1 VKQHQASGDSVPA
14 QTLDAPTPAQADN
27 STVRPPVGAEHA
39 NASTPVLQAEAT
51 NRFDHPYHQLEPLPR
66 GVWLPVLITAAG
78 TREDRLAH
86 GRHWLEALNF
96 GRLPEAHAHFGEPD
110 ACTAL
115 RAIVGEL
122 QLPALARGVPTL
134 AEQVLRTLLW
144 HLDRI
149 PDLQPRLSRAQ
160 AVAQAVAEFR
170 EAWRI
175 DTAGLEDELALLRD
189 LADGAHLRWDALRGQ
204 LRSRE
209 WQAARQAADRLAEL
223 PAVVALLD
231 RLGRSAARP
240 SAPQRRA
247 PQPRDTPQR
256 APLRAEETRIP
267 GAPGELTGIRFAADL
282 ARMLPAEAA
291 LLRHPIGR
299 RLWRAR
305 HAEGRLLAHD
315 SQAVLTDWRPDPN
328 AAARG
333 GLHEAPP
340 EPRAHGPFLL
350 CLDTSGSM
358 RGAPEQIAKAV
369 AIAAVR
375 AARASGRGCRLIAF
389 GGPGELL
396 ERDLAGPGGL
406 EALLDLMGQGFDGG
420 TDVQTP
426 IERAVDLV
434 HGSTWGSADLLIV
447 SDGEFGCVPATLQRL
462 DEARTTLGLAVHG
475 ILVGDRETMGLLEV
489 CDEIHWV
496 RDWRRH
502 TEAGDPASRTET
514 RLATPVHS
522 KSLTALYFPNA
533 LSVRA
538 ARHRMG

>member
-1 VKQHQASGDSVPA
+1 MAWQGLKPVGDF
-14 QTLDAPTPAQADN
+14 DAPYD
-27 STVRPPVGAEHA
+27 
-39 NASTPVLQAEAT
+39 
-51 NRFDHPYHQLEPLPR
+51 QLDSLPR
-66 GVWLPVLITAAG
+66 PVWLPVLITAAG
-78 TREDRLAH
+78 TREQRLAH
-86 GRHWLEALNF
+86 GRHWLEALQT
-96 GRLPEAHAHFGEPD
+96 GVLPDMPSDFGEPES
-110 ACTAL
+110 CTAL

-122 QLPALARGVPTL
+122 GLPALARGVPTL
-134 AEQVLRTLLW
+134 GEQVLRTLLW
-144 HLDRI
+144 HLDRL
-149 PDLQPRLSRAQ
+149 PDLQPRLSRTQ
-160 AVAQAVAEFR
+160 AVAQVVAEFR

-209 WQAARQAADRLAEL
+209 WQAARQAADRLADL
-223 PAVVALLD
+223 PTLVALLD

-240 SAPQRRA
+240 SAPQRPA

-291 LLRHPIGR
+291 LLRHPLGR

-328 AAARG
+328 AASRG

-340 EPRAHGPFLL
+340 EPHAHGPFIL

-358 RGAPEQIAKAV
+358 RGAPELIAKAV
-369 AIAAVR
+369 AIAALR

-406 EALLDLMGQGFDGG
+406 QALLDLMGQGFDGG

-426 IERAVDLV
+426 IERAMDLV
-434 HGSTWGSADLLIV
+434 HEQAWASADLLIV
-447 SDGEFGCVPATLQRL
+447 SDGEFGCVPSTLQRL

-502 TEAGDPASRTET
+502 AEAGDPASRTET

-533 LSVRA
+533 LSARA
-538 ARHRMG
+538 ARHRVG